1 MKKMKKNSLLHQLV
15 IINLLMTAFIYPF
28 TETLLLNSR
37 EFSFKISSV
46 AGYAVG
52 ITLLLYFALFLLDI
66 LLKQND
72 VYAFSLFALS
82 VAAYL
87 QQMFMNGELFLMDGV
102 KDRWSI
108 GVKLFNLLVWFLI
121 FALVFALRYKFKEKM
136 YPAVKFIAAALILMQ
151 FAGVVSLIASNIGN
165 SEMKS
170 KITTDYFCT
179 DGIYEA
185 ASDENVMIFVLDTYD
200 VDYLNE
206 VLEKQPDFLSPL
218 KGFTYFPDTVS
229 QFSRTFPSIPYML
242 TNELYFYEKPYVE
255 YCDEAYQK
263 CNFWDKVFD
272 NGYELYFYEESSEYV
287 GSDLRVKAK
296 NYVAEGHTIDAKV
309 SAKGVLTAMTRIG
322 AYRVMPYAVKD
333 YFSYTAGKIN
343 SYVVERRIWDRPRF
357 YVDDAAVYRGL
368 KELHLTVNEDKKAV
382 RFYHFNGAHAPYTMN
397 EKGETVD
404 EGKGDK
410 LAQYI
415 GCMNMVYDYIE
426 ELKKLGLYEKAT
438 IIITAD
444 HGENYVTETLEQNT
458 NPILFIKPA
467 GSYRDELAISNAYAS
482 QNDMLPTLGPIL
494 GVEVA
499 EDMGAD
505 LFDASIDYTDRVR
518 YHYYTVV
525 ENTEQTKTRTYE
537 IKGSSL
543 DFDNWTAT
551 NEYNEFIYY

>member
-1 MKKMKKNSLLHQLV
+1 MKKSYLMHQLV
-15 IINLLMTAFIYPF
+15 IMNLLMTAFIYPF
-28 TETLLLNSR
+28 TETLLLNNR
-37 EFSFKISSV
+37 EFSFKVSSV
-46 AGYAVG
+46 AGYAAGVVL
-52 ITLLLYFALFLLDI
+52 ILYLVLVLLDSV
-66 LLKQND
+66 LKKND
-72 VYAFSLFALS
+72 IYAFSLFALS

-102 KDRWSI
+102 KDRWSF
-108 GVKLFNLLVWFLI
+108 GVKLFNLLIWLFI
-121 FALVFALRYKFKEKM
+121 FAVVFALRYKYKEKM
-136 YPAVKFIAAALILMQ
+136 YLAVKLISGALIFMQ
-151 FAGVVSLIASNIGN
+151 LAGVVSLVVSNIGS
-165 SEMKS
+165 SEVKS
-170 KITTDYFCT
+170 RVTTDYFGT

-206 VLEKQPDFLSPL
+206 VLERQPDFLSPL

-263 CNFWDKVFD
+263 CDFWDRALD

-309 SAKGVLTAMTRIG
+309 SAKGVLMAMTRIG
-322 AYRVMPYAVKD
+322 AYRVLPYAVKD

-343 SYVVERRIWDRPRF
+343 SYVVKRRIWDRPRF
-357 YVDDAAVYRGL
+357 YVDDAAVYQGL
-368 KELHLTVNEDKKAV
+368 KQAHLTVNEDKKAV

-397 EKGETVD
+397 EKGEAV
-404 EGKGDK
+404 EESKGDR
-410 LAQYI
+410 LEQYI

-426 ELKKLGLYEKAT
+426 ELTKLGLYENAT

-444 HGENYVTETLEQNT
+444 YGENYVTEALEQNT

-467 GSYRDELAISNAYAS
+467 GSCENELVVSNAYAS
-482 QNDMLPTLGPIL
+482 QNDILPTLGPML

-499 EDMGAD
+499 ENMGAN
-505 LFDASIDYTDRVR
+505 LFDASIDYTNRVR

-525 ENTEQTKTRTYE
+525 EDTEQTKTRTYE

-543 DFDNWTAT
+543 DFENWSAT
-551 NEYNEFIYY
+551 DEYNEFIYY